1 MKGGPCMLVPLS
13 VSAVNLPERP
23 GVKLADTTRE
33 KLIPL
38 LGFFSPCS
46 SVLSI
51 ARGAESV
58 PIANDSAPNDMTND
72 PARFPVDSEPGLYLA
87 GATRKILDLVTIDR
101 ALSGSV
107 TSVNAWVIEFRSS

>member
-1 MKGGPCMLVPLS
+1 MLVPLS

-58 PIANDSAPNDMTND
+58 PMANDSAPKD